1 MREFIYYSKKSKTSG
16 DLKEERADILLRIV
30 INSFF
35 VSYKVRE
42 NVKLHFIFCGPRDGP
57 KHIEFISASSIPL
70 REREFSW
77 FLREILNGYCKG
89 KRVEVFPECF
99 VEKKDL
105 HGLINELEKDGK
117 KIYILSKKGKDFTSD
132 DIGDNCVFLLGEI
145 PFKEL
150 RRLRKKL
157 KVVSLGKVEYFTS
170 QAIGIVNYLLD
181 RKGS

>member
-16 DLKEERADILLRIV
+16 DLMEERADILLRIV

-57 KHIEFISASSIPL
+57 KHIEFVSVRRVPL
-70 REREFSW
+70 REREFSL
-77 FLREILNGYCKG
+77 FLREILRGYCKG
-89 KRVEVFPECF
+89 KRVEVFSGCF
-99 VEKKDL
+99 VEKKSL
-105 HGLINELEKDGK
+105 YELIDELKKDEK
-117 KIYILSKKGKDFTSD
+117 KIYILSKKGEDFTSV

-150 RRLRKKL
+150 RRLRNEL
-157 KVVSLGKVEYFTS
+157 KIFSLGKVEYFTS

-181 RKGS
+181 RRVF